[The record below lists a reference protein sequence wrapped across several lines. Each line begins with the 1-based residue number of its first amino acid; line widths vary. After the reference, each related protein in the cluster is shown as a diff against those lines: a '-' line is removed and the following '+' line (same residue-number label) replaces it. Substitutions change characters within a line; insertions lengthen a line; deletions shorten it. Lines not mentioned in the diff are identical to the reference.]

1 MPKELR
7 LILRS
12 ARTPSPTRR
21 DLLAVIY
28 RQQRPALAC
37 FAVFLLAVVLYRL
50 LAPAYQAE
58 MSVLVRHGGVGPV
71 VTWGL
76 AAPRLEPEEVT
87 ENELDSEVE
96 LLHDQEILSTVVKA
110 ARLDSAGASWFGA
123 SWFSKLAGETD
134 DERLARAVRRLDNR
148 LSVAPV
154 RKTMLI
160 KVTYRSPDPSQA
172 ATVLN

>member
-1 MPKELR
+1 MC
-7 LILRS
+7 I
-12 ARTPSPTRR
+12 R
-21 DLLAVIY
+21 D
-28 RQQRPALAC
+28 
-37 FAVFLLAVVLYRL
+37 
-50 LAPAYQAE
+50 
-58 MSVLVRHGGVGPV
+58 S
-71 VTWGL
+71 
-76 AAPRLEPEEVT
+76 
-87 ENELDSEVE
+87 
-96 LLHDQEILSTVVKA
+96 LSTVVKA